1 MVRGYD
7 SWLLQQADNY
17 MNSFCEGE
25 PKVISAEKEYEPDGY
40 SMSYT
45 YNCEDCDERD
55 CEHWKDYHE
64 EEYEEYLKEKEEEND
79 EQGM

>member
-1 MVRGYD
+1 MVQGYD

-25 PKVISAEKEYEPDGY
+25 PKVIDAEKEFEGYDEDGNVEY

-45 YNCEDCDERD
+45 YSCQECDETNCEY
-55 CEHWKDYHE
+55 WKEFHDVE
-64 EEYEEYLKEKEEEND
+64 EDDVDGN
-79 EQGM
+79 